1 MEPIHENLITPDK
14 IKEEEETPAELS
26 EVDLGNKDQVNFDE
40 LISFS
45 HTYLNYRIARTY
57 NTLKELDDNIF
68 GLLMS
73 NEFLLAGTPITIDSL
88 NSMSN
93 SESVKNVKLKT
104 KSYNSLDNNQ
114 KITFVENIPFHIK
127 QIGLEETIDLIL
139 PIILNIHKEK
149 TEILERFLNVFN
161 NVVNEINKFGDEG
174 YIILRDKIID
184 VLSIIFQ
191 NRKEENILDLNSKA
205 LVYLTRFIKDEDRG
219 PKILTIVIMM
229 AHDDDNEK
237 IRVLSTKLFNDLAL
251 IIGQE
256 LLELYVVPQ
265 VASFADDQ
273 GCNVRKAVTGNFL
286 NICKGVSKNCFI
298 NRLLPV
304 YQKLS
309 KDSLWTI
316 RKVAVSI
323 LPELTKLCDSETIK
337 KVLLEIFK
345 DFSQDTKSF
354 VRNSA
359 VEIFGQFIALLDK
372 NDIKQYEEL
381 LDFYVNT
388 IQEFANS
395 NKKDDITI
403 LQKCAFNFPAVLM
416 TYGVESWEKLKLCFS
431 KMAEQKDEN
440 IRLPLA
446 SSLGEIAK
454 ILGSDLTESDLL
466 EFVDKFYK
474 NSGEIKMKILGV
486 LPDIIR
492 NISSNKKNQYLEN
505 IKIMIGNKNDKWR
518 KRLNYSKIIGKFNNT
533 YSNSIIYKRVFPIA
547 INFCFDDVN
556 QVRIKSAGHNSRLI
570 LQLISGNTEYRDKTL
585 EIITSFARSINY
597 AYRQLFIL
605 MCKHIFE
612 NKDVWEK
619 DIAPLLLDLA
629 YDKIINVRISLA
641 KFINKVITK
650 NKFDYLKNDDTIKK
664 IVSILKKDKEEVSCI
679 IEKLDIEIINVDLNI
694 NVNGKFI
701 DNMNFVSEEF
711 GITKNVPLES
721 KIKKNS
727 ENEISTSTSST
738 NEEEKLEEGTP
749 FQNEEE
755 KKE

>member
-440 IRLPLA
+440 IKLPLA

-454 ILGSDLTESDLL
+454 ILGPDLTESDLV

-505 IKIMIGNKNDKWR
+505 IKIMIGNRDDKWR
-518 KRLNYSKIIGKFNNT
+518 KRLTYSKIIGKFNNT
-533 YSNSIIYKRVFPIA
+533 YSDSIIYKRVFPIA

-701 DNMNFVSEEF
+701 DNMNFVSKEF